1 MKILLVC
8 DQFYGANNGTTIS
21 ARRFSRQLEKN
32 GNSVKALCA
41 GRKDQGEFCL
51 EVFHFPIFDGLVT
64 SQGMTFA
71 KVDTQI
77 INRAIDWADI
87 IHIYTP
93 FALARK
99 TIKICIKK
107 NKPFTGAFHVQP
119 ENITS
124 SLHMVNF
131 GLINIML
138 YKNFNKHVYRYCK
151 HIHCPSNMIAG
162 ELKKHN
168 YLSQLHVISNGI
180 DPDFKYFK
188 RTKDP
193 EFKDKFIILNIGR
206 FSIEKKQDVL
216 IKAISSSK
224 YANKIQL
231 ILAGQGPRKKNL
243 EKLGKIL
250 KNKPVMN
257 FYTKENLID
266 IISEAD
272 LYVHPA
278 NVEIEAMACMEA
290 FAGGLVPII
299 AKSPISATSQFALN
313 PNCLFNCGDEKE
325 LTSKIDWWI
334 EHEDEREKWGKAYAE
349 SAKEYS
355 QESCV
360 LKIQEMFEKAIE
372 ENGK

>member
-8 DQFYGANNGTTIS
+8 DQFFGANNGTTIS

-32 GNSVKALCA
+32 GNEVKPLCA

-51 EVFHFPIFDGLVT
+51 DVFHFPLFDGLVT

-71 KVDTQI
+71 KVDLKI
-77 INRAIDWADI
+77 INKAVDWADI
-87 IHIYTP
+87 VHIYTP
-93 FALARK
+93 FALARN
-99 TIKICIKK
+99 TIKICLKK

-124 SLHMVNF
+124 SIHLVNLEF
-131 GLINIML
+131 INFLI

-151 HIHCPSNMIAG
+151 HIHCPSNMIAN
-162 ELKKHN
+162 ELKKHK
-168 YLSQLHVISNGI
+168 YLSELHVISNGI
-180 DPDFKYFK
+180 DEDFKYL
-188 RTKDP
+188 RREKDP
-193 EFKDKFIILNIGR
+193 VFKDKFLILNIGR

-216 IKAISSSK
+216 IRAIAHSK
-224 YANKIQL
+224 YADKIQL

-257 FYTKENLID
+257 FYSKDELLK
-266 IISEAD
+266 IISQCD

-290 FAGGLVPII
+290 FAVGLVPII
-299 AKSPISATSQFALN
+299 AESPISATSQFALN
-313 PNCLFNCGDEKE
+313 SDCLFTCGDEKE
-325 LTSKIDWWI
+325 LAKKIDWWI
-334 EHEDEREKWGKAYAE
+334 EHEEDREKWGIAYAE
-349 SAKEYS
+349 SAKKYS
-355 QESCV
+355 QANCV
-360 LKIQEMFEKAIE
+360 LKIQKMFEKAIE
-372 ENGK
+372 ENG

>member
-8 DQFYGANNGTTIS
+8 DQFFGANNGTTIS
-21 ARRFSRQLEKN
+21 ARRFSRELEKN
-32 GNSVKALCA
+32 GNEVKVLCA
-41 GRKDQGEFCL
+41 GNKDQGDFCL
-51 EVFHFPIFDGLVT
+51 DAIHFPLFDGLIT

-71 KVDTQI
+71 KVNPKI
-77 INRAIDWADI
+77 ISKAVDWADI
-87 IHIYTP
+87 VHVYVP

-99 TIKICIKK
+99 TIKICREK
-107 NKPFTGAFHVQP
+107 NKPFTAAFHVQP

-124 SLHMVNF
+124 SIHMANFALVNF
-131 GLINIML
+131 MI
-138 YKNFNKHVYRYCK
+138 YQNFKRHVYQYCN
-151 HIHCPSNMIAG
+151 HVHCPSKMIAN
-162 ELKKHN
+162 ELVKHG
-168 YLSQLHVISNGI
+168 YKSQLHVISNGI
-180 DPDFKYFK
+180 DPYFKYIK
-188 RTKDP
+188 REKP
-193 EFKDKFIILNIGR
+193 LEYKDKFLILNIGR

-216 IKAISSSK
+216 IRAINSSK

-257 FYTKENLID
+257 FYSREDLLD
-266 IISEAD
+266 IISKCD

-313 PNCLFNCGDEKE
+313 SNCLFNCGDEKE
-325 LTSKIDWWI
+325 LTEKIDWWLD
-334 EHEDEREKWGKAYAE
+334 HESERKTWEIKYSE
-349 SAKEYS
+349 YAKEYS
-355 QESCV
+355 QKNCV
-360 LKIQEMFEKAIE
+360 LKIEEMFEKAIE
-372 ENGK
+372 ENG